1 MTALND
7 FHIWINRRRFD
18 GPGESATGGELA
30 GLIGVPSDNAR
41 IDLETETGALREVGV
56 GERLTIESGMQF
68 LVTRRYVMGGFTG
81 GVTGGALLNSNAAR
95 RPHAEAP

>member
-18 GPGESATGGELA
+18 GLDKSLTGGELA

-41 IDLETETGALREVGV
+41 IDLETEAGALREIGV
-56 GERLTIESGMQF
+56 GERLTIENGMQF
-68 LVTRRYVMGGFTG
+68 LVTRRYVMGGVIEGITG
-81 GVTGGALLNSNAAR
+81 GPLLNDKAAR
-95 RPHAEAP
+95 RLHAEAP